1 MAFVCEQKSKKHT
14 QGEASTKCRLEK
26 NPLGEHLQNVD
37 WRQPVG

>member
-26 NPLGEHLQNVD
+26 TRWVSIYKM
-37 WRQPVG
+37 